1 MSPQYFL
8 YASVLLPTAAQAHP
22 ISVWRKQ
29 GKTHHT
35 PYIKPVRADNGSIRE
50 GTAFGST
57 PAYALVSP
65 TGFDQY
71 VPHTMQA
78 GFGD

>member
-1 MSPQYFL
+1 MFRD
-8 YASVLLPTAAQAHP
+8 TMQA
-22 ISVWRKQ
+22 
-29 GKTHHT
+29 
-35 PYIKPVRADNGSIRE
+35 
-50 GTAFGST
+50 AFGST
-57 PAYALVSP
+57 PAYTLISP